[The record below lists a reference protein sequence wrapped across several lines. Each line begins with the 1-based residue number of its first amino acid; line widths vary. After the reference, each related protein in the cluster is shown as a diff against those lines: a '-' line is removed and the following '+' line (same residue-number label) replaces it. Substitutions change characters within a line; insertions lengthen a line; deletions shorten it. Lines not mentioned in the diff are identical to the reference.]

1 MLLNKYLVKISNAV
15 QHKNKENLRNTNNS
29 TQNKGYNGTITTN
42 SIDIPINN
50 NNNNNNNNKTTRNL
64 EYERAIAASYASS
77 NTTHHQTAATP
88 KKKKP
93 KINVLNTN
101 DTKTCLTT
109 DELAIIIKGGSNNNK
124 TKRHTLKETGSN
136 QNSYASTS
144 YSPPL
149 RETKSSLTLN
159 LSTSPSSSGVYS
171 SYASTPTSL
180 QAATSSSS
188 RSSSSTESLNSSENG
203 NTPYSSNVSTP
214 TSLPHGG
221 NPAWPLS
228 GTTTLQISFELAV
241 LRIRMWFYPLV
252 LHFLFFINFILI

>member
-1 MLLNKYLVKISNAV
+1 MLFNKYLVKISNAV
-15 QHKNKENLRNTNNS
+15 QNKNKENLKNPNNS
-29 TQNKGYNGTITTN
+29 TQNQGYNGSITTN
-42 SIDIPINN
+42 SIDIPVNNHNN
-50 NNNNNNNNKTTRNL
+50 NNNSNNNNNNNKTTRNL
-64 EYERAIAASYASS
+64 EYERAIAASYAAS
-77 NTTHHQTAATP
+77 NTHHHHHHQTP
-88 KKKKP
+88 KKKKL

-124 TKRHTLKETGSN
+124 TKRHTLKESSN
-136 QNSYASTS
+136 QGSYAAT
-144 YSPPL
+144 PPL

-180 QAATSSSS
+180 QAPTSSSS

-203 NTPYSSNVSTP
+203 NTPYSSNLSTP
-214 TSLPHGG
+214 SPLPHSG
-221 NPAWPLS
+221 NPSWPLLS
-228 GTTTLQISFELAV
+228 SPTTLQISYELAV

-252 LHFLFFINFILI
+252 FHFSFFFF